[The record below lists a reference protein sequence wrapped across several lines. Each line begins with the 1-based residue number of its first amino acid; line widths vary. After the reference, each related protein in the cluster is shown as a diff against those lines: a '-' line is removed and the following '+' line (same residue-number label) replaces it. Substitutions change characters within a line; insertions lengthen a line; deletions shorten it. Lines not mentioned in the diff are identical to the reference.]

1 MDQGLQEEEEHQ
13 VPSER
18 MNLAVE
24 SHRSMREPEGFQQTA
39 DILLQDLLLLTDGDL
54 PSQKEG
60 KELRHENPL
69 VKVFGLLIKV
79 DLRMIR

>member
-1 MDQGLQEEEEHQ
+1 
-13 VPSER
+13 
-18 MNLAVE
+18 
-24 SHRSMREPEGFQQTA
+24 MREPEGFQQTA

-60 KELRHENPL
+60 KELRHENSL